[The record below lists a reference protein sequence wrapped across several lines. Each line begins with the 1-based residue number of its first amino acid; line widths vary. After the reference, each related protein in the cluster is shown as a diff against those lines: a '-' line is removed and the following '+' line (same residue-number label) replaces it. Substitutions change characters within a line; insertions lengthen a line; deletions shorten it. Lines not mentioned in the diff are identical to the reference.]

1 VSDNGHRGR
10 PYGLYAAVVI
20 TLLAGL
26 VIASQMVIA
35 SRHEPARPEPAGT
48 IQPLPLWSP
57 TAEPHSAESHGEP
70 SGTRIYLSIPNPA
83 G

>member
-10 PYGLYAAVVI
+10 PYGLYTAVAI

-26 VIASQMVIA
+26 VIASQIVTA
-35 SRHEPARPEPAGT
+35 SRHEPARPDPAGT

-57 TAEPHSAESHGEP
+57 TAEPHSGESHGDER
-70 SGTRIYLSIPNPA
+70 GARIYLSIPNPA